1 MILAWKVLWIYLG
14 EIRHVKY
21 FSISEKSTLAT
32 TPATTPTTTTATTS
46 TKKPQRQKT
55 TKDLS
60 IEGRYE

>member
-1 MILAWKVLWIYLG
+1 MTHPKVDMLRI
-14 EIRHVKY
+14 

-32 TPATTPTTTTATTS
+32 TPKTTPKTTTATTS

>member
-1 MILAWKVLWIYLG
+1 MYL
-14 EIRHVKY
+14 
-21 FSISEKSTLAT
+21 SISEKSTLATTPVT

-46 TKKPQRQKT
+46 TKKPQRQMT